1 MRSTIGSWHGERRR
15 VVAVAA
21 VLAGVLVAVGVL
33 LAVRDRGSDTQVA
46 FGDAERL
53 PAAVEVVVTAAGWTP
68 GSGAE
73 VAGYVSGIVESGG
86 ECTATLQQDD
96 VRIEVSRP
104 ATADATTTACGWLG
118 IDDSQITSGTWTATL
133 SYRSS
138 TTTVVSDE
146 TSLDIP

>member
-1 MRSTIGSWHGERRR
+1 MRSTSRSRYGGRRL
-15 VVAVAA
+15 VVAAA
-21 VLAGVLVAVGVL
+21 VLAGVLVAAVVL
-33 LAVRDRGSDTQVA
+33 LVVRDRGSDTPVA

-86 ECTATLQQDD
+86 ECTATLERDD
-96 VRIEVSRP
+96 VRVEVSRP
-104 ATADATTTACGWLG
+104 ATADATTTACGWLE
-118 IDDSQITSGTWTATL
+118 INDAQVTSGTWTATL

-138 TTTVVSDE
+138 TTAAVSDE
-146 TSLDIP
+146 TSLDVP